1 VNAWSTVA
9 GAREMNEVRSSL
21 GGRPPL
27 EKKTA
32 SMENVEINVCIVRLR
47 SLGFVRSG
55 KHSIG
60 IEVK

>member
-1 VNAWSTVA
+1 
-9 GAREMNEVRSSL
+9 MNEVRSSL